1 MSRMSV
7 VVRRTTTL
15 TRENAILVPRQAP
28 RARAGPFPL
37 AAGILAAGSSWD
49 RNPCLRARAGEHNCL
64 GGRGMVHPCADAGR
78 GHLLSSVAD
87 CHPRART
94 CNLPVVGVWH
104 RSQAG
109 GLLSPLCVLAHGM
122 DLLRIPGR
130 ATESLDGRERNGA
143 GSRPASVWHEQE
155 CSFRTP
161 LGCVLRTCFQCKG
174 PAGWPGAQ
182 RAGTALV
189 SCRVCC
195 RAPGLLRGAA
205 LTAGRP
211 GSRCAWSAA
220 SQRPTA
226 ASQCQTA
233 ASGG

>member
-1 MSRMSV
+1 
-7 VVRRTTTL
+7 
-15 TRENAILVPRQAP
+15 
-28 RARAGPFPL
+28 
-37 AAGILAAGSSWD
+37 
-49 RNPCLRARAGEHNCL
+49 
-64 GGRGMVHPCADAGR
+64 MVHPCADAGR

-161 LGCVLRTCFQCKG
+161 FVLCVTHLLSM
-174 PAGWPGAQ
+174 Q
-182 RAGTALV
+182 RPCWL
-189 SCRVCC
+189 
-195 RAPGLLRGAA
+195 
-205 LTAGRP
+205 
-211 GSRCAWSAA
+211 AWSAA
-220 SQRPTA
+220 SGDGTGIVSRVLPGPW
-226 ASQCQTA
+226 A
-233 ASGG
+233 ASGSRADRRATGLTLRLVSGEPAPDSGEPVPDSGEWGLDRYEPGARGGLGRADAVFGPVAMAQAVRRGGFFLRAETTRKHLISDLKTHFSASASRQ